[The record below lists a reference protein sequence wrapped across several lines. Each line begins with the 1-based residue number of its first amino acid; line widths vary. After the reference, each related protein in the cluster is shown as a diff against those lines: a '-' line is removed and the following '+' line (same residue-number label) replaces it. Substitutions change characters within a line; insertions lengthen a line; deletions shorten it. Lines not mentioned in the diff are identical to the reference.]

1 MKRAGDLLKIPLY
14 LFQSGSSTGRIIDP
28 SSFSFL
34 SFLSFFLARS
44 AAERNQEGSSLM
56 QILSEVS
63 FAGSVCVCSLVHTSD
78 LRLSGGWCEC
88 ISVCVYLCVQTLTQD
103 LRRVETEN
111 HQREKFEGRSGHR

>member
-63 FAGSVCVCSLVHTSD
+63 IAGSVCVCVLARPHERFAIEWGV
-78 LRLSGGWCEC
+78 
-88 ISVCVYLCVQTLTQD
+88 V
-103 LRRVETEN
+103 
-111 HQREKFEGRSGHR
+111 